1 MAEITILYIVV
12 PGSLYTKNRVPQ
24 IDSKMTYVLI

>member
-1 MAEITILYIVV
+1 MAEMPILYIVV

-24 IDSKMTYVLI
+24 IDFKMTYVLV